1 MFPGWHT
8 ASWDSFLFHWWNNL
22 VRSKPISL
30 ILDMNSG
37 VQASVVAI
45 HQTKLQILPWEYQ
58 NLQNEL
64 LALQSKVMIYI
75 T

>member
-1 MFPGWHT
+1 
-8 ASWDSFLFHWWNNL
+8 
-22 VRSKPISL
+22 
-30 ILDMNSG
+30 MNSG

-45 HQTKLQILPWEYQ
+45 QQTKLQILPWEYQ